1 MGAPVFTYILRR
13 IVWTIPKLLAV
24 FTIVFFVMRVMGGDP
39 THVILGDYATAEAIR
54 NLREAMGLNRPL
66 MAQYFAAL
74 LDLLQGDLGRSMINN
89 QPIGPEV
96 LQALPYTLEL
106 TFASIIIGV
115 VLGIP
120 TGIVSALKKNSFADY
135 ALRVLSLIGLSA
147 PAFYLGIVLLIVFA
161 VELGLFPIIGYT
173 HAEGFWVRMYHLF
186 LPAMSLGITFAAFT
200 SRMSR
205 SSMLERLSADYV
217 RTARAKGLPER
228 TVIFKHAFKD
238 SLIPIITVVGV
249 YIGVLMGGS
258 ILTETVFNRPGLGKF
273 LIGAIHQRDYNAIQS
288 GLVIYAFIVVSVNVL
303 VDIAYGFIDPRV
315 KYD

>member
-1 MGAPVFTYILRR
+1 MLTYALRR
-13 IVWTIPKLLAV
+13 IVWTIPKLLVV

-39 THVILGDYATAEAIR
+39 THVILGEYATAEAIQ
-54 NLREAMGLNRPL
+54 NLRETLGLNRHIL
-66 MAQYFAAL
+66 LQYGDAL
-74 LDLLQGDLGRSMINN
+74 LGLLRGDMGRSMISN
-89 QPIGPEV
+89 QPIGPMVLEV
-96 LQALPYTLEL
+96 LPYTLEL
-106 TFASIIIGV
+106 ALASIVIGV

-120 TGIVSALKKNSFADY
+120 TGILSALRKNSWVDY
-135 ALRVLSLIGLSA
+135 LLRVVSLIGLSA
-147 PAFYLGIVLLIVFA
+147 PSFYLGIVLLILFSVQYDF
-161 VELGLFPIIGYT
+161 FPIIGYST
-173 HAEGFWVRMYHLF
+173 KGGLLSRLHHLF
-186 LPAMSLGITFAAFT
+186 LPALSLGLTLGAFT

-205 SSMLERLSADYV
+205 SSMLERLGADYV

-273 LIGAIHQRDYNAIQS
+273 LIGAIHQRDYNAIQA
-288 GLVIYAFIVVSVNVL
+288 GLVIYASIVVFVNVF
-303 VDIAYGFIDPRV
+303 VDIVYGFIDPRV